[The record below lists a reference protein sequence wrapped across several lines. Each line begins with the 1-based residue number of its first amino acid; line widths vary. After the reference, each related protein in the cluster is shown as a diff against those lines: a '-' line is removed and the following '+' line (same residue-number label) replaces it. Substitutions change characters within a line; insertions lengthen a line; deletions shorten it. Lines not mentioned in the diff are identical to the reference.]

1 MVGKTQVKNGLQV
14 ARAGGSRR
22 QAAGGASSS
31 ASRPLGCSDPRQQ
44 LITHACETAVSRR
57 RPACAEGGWFFRG
70 RTRPLPWAVCSHLR
84 AVLGVSAESC
94 EPVTVAIARQRRRW
108 EQPSGTVSAGS
119 SPAMLKRS
127 TKCTPIRQTKKS
139 KQCSKV
145 VDFLLHEG
153 CSAFSPSVGSEAS
166 DITVGP
172 GNPQMKEK
180 GKGSACMHVPA
191 FFLIPASKVPPRQ
204 SLLPAFSASLSAL
217 VSAKH
222 PAQCRARRRRGELVA
237 RAPASTF
244 PPQSVT
250 NSLWSL
256 WSLSQVVRS
265 KDSWLLGECSCA
277 RRVATLLHAL
287 TPCVATSAA
296 PPLLIPHRRLLPPPS
311 RALSGLSSR
320 QICGGGG
327 RSADVRASATG
338 PASASQVGSKGCG
351 GVGGCLARGVE
362 AACAGPAA
370 SKGCC

>member
-1 MVGKTQVKNGLQV
+1 MHTYT
-14 ARAGGSRR
+14 
-22 QAAGGASSS
+22 
-31 ASRPLGCSDPRQQ
+31 SD
-44 LITHACETAVSRR
+44 
-57 RPACAEGGWFFRG
+57 
-70 RTRPLPWAVCSHLR
+70 
-84 AVLGVSAESC
+84 
-94 EPVTVAIARQRRRW
+94 
-108 EQPSGTVSAGS
+108 
-119 SPAMLKRS
+119 K
-127 TKCTPIRQTKKS
+127 KKS

-244 PPQSVT
+244 PPQRVT
-250 NSLWSL
+250 NSL

-265 KDSWLLGECSCA
+265 KGSRLLGECSCA
-277 RRVATLLHAL
+277 RRVATLLHAMK
-287 TPCVATSAA
+287 PCVATSAT
-296 PPLLIPHRRLLPPPS
+296 PPLLIPHRRLLPPLS
-311 RALSGLSSR
+311 WALSGLSSR
-320 QICGGGG
+320 QMCGPAPPAPLPPVSWAARGALGWEDAWPGVSRRLALDQQPARAVAELVAGEPGGC
-327 RSADVRASATG
+327 RRVRATMRATR
-338 PASASQVGSKGCG
+338 PSQVGRR
-351 GVGGCLARGVE
+351 VAAGVE
-362 AACAGPAA
+362 QQ
-370 SKGCC
+370 GCPSN